1 MTAAAIRRQL
11 VNSIAFKEHE
21 MVSTSTQKQVER
33 TAETSVN
40 RGTLQCEETELS
52 VLNDLQCY
60 TKRYVQQQPETA
72 ALICLGIG
80 FLLGWKLKPW

>member
-1 MTAAAIRRQL
+1 
-11 VNSIAFKEHE
+11 
-21 MVSTSTQKQVER
+21 MVSTSTQRQVER
-33 TAETSVN
+33 NTGSVSCD
-40 RGTLQCEETELS
+40 TQACDEPQLS
-52 VLNDLQCY
+52 VLNDVQCY